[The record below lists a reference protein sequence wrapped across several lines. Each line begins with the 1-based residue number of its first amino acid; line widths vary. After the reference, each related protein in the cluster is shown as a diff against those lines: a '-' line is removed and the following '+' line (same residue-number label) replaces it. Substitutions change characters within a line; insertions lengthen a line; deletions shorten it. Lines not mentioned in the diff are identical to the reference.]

1 MTNFELDDLKLQ
13 DELRTLFELDTQ
25 KYLQLYVQTVGQLNA
40 VNWREDIQQLYR
52 CVHTIKGGSVT
63 VGFQAVL
70 QVSTVLEDVLSD
82 LRYLEVAPPLADGEL
97 SKSLIE
103 AGELLIG
110 TVQMD
115 SPQMGDSQKEEGNS
129 SDAAVQYI
137 QSLRDR
143 IQAEYLPE
151 WNEMRQ
157 VQQEFA
163 DQGFDL
169 VILDLEMAIED
180 LPLTGEVPLETCEIA
195 QQTIAQ
201 LEEIGTEISLAMAW
215 HDFLQK
221 GRELCDR
228 LDCELWRT
236 EWMPFLQKVKESA
249 RQGGVF
255 AIEEQLIVPSLSN
268 IESLPIR
275 NEVQPLTNPPV
286 FSTSDIQ
293 IPVPL
298 ERLERSSQY
307 LVETLMATRATQGF
321 YQSVYANLL
330 PLVSLAQ
337 NSVQYITQLR
347 EVQDDYA
354 LLDSSKE
361 QDGLKVER
369 YRQGYTAINRLLEIS
384 LRLIEL
390 GSETGESARRTAD
403 SIQVL
408 DRSLRNLQQTIEQS
422 RLVPF
427 ESLAFRSRGILRDL
441 MTRVGKAVQLTII
454 GEQLELDAGTL
465 RSLEPVLLH
474 LLRNSYD
481 HGIEDAVEREN
492 SNKPVQGKIE
502 LALKRRGSMFEL
514 SIRDDGKGIDP
525 DRISQI
531 AKSKGLSLTD
541 TSTTER
547 LLNVLCQSGF
557 TSAKEVSDISG
568 RGVGMDVVASQVTL
582 MKGKLSL
589 VSQVGKGSTF
599 TIQIPV
605 PHLFVRCML
614 LQVGDRTLAIP
625 TSEIYTTMLV
635 ESLLWQKTERTDYTI
650 EVREENGIV
659 PAIDLYQYWQ
669 GQTETRTLLPSAIAV
684 RIKQS
689 GGQSGG
695 ESEGDRVVWLIA
707 DTLIGQSDLLV
718 NPIPAPLIAPIGLIG
733 MSLMPDGKLIPVI
746 DALSFVE
753 AFFSSQSDLITNS
766 SQSNTAF
773 LDASSDRQILVV
785 DDAALMRRRIE
796 SSLSPQGYDIT
807 TCEDGME
814 AWQWLQRNKEPA
826 LLITDIEM
834 PRMDGFTLIDRCR
847 QAGYQMP
854 ILVISSRLAEEWS
867 RETSRLGA
875 NDYLTKGFSTSEL
888 VNKVSSLIE
897 LKSLA

>member
-1 MTNFELDDLKLQ
+1 MANPEFDDLQLQ
-13 DELRTLFELDTQ
+13 EELRILFELDTQ
-25 KYLQLYVQTVGQLNA
+25 KYLQLYVQTVNQLNA
-40 VNWREDIQQLYR
+40 PKWKEDIQQLYR

-63 VGFQAVL
+63 VGFLAVL
-70 QVSTVLEDVLSD
+70 QVSSILEDVLSD
-82 LRYLEVAPPLADGEL
+82 LRFLETAPPLADGEL
-97 SKSLIE
+97 TKALIE

-110 TVQMD
+110 SVQM
-115 SPQMGDSQKEEGNS
+115 GES
-129 SDAAVQYI
+129 SDPESAVKYI
-137 QSLRDR
+137 QGLRDR
-143 IQAEYLPE
+143 IQSEYLPE

-169 VILDLEMAIED
+169 VTLDLEMAIEE
-180 LPLTGEVPLETCEIA
+180 LPPTGEVPPEACEIA

-201 LEEIGTEISLAMAW
+201 LQEIGTEINLAPAW
-215 HDFLQK
+215 QEFILK
-221 GRELCDR
+221 GVELCAR
-228 LDCELWRT
+228 LDCELWQK
-236 EWMPFLQKVKESA
+236 EWMPFLKTLKDTA

-255 AIEEQLIVPSLSN
+255 AIESEPIIPSTS
-268 IESLPIR
+268 IEALPIVAKDSPA
-275 NEVQPLTNPPV
+275 NLSPTA
-286 FSTSDIQ
+286 DIQ

-298 ERLERSSQY
+298 DRLERSSQY

-321 YQSVYANLL
+321 YQSVSANLL

-354 LLDSSKE
+354 LLDAAGE
-361 QDGLKVER
+361 QDGLKTER
-369 YRQGYTAINRLLEIS
+369 YRQGYTAINRLLELS

-390 GSETGESARRTAD
+390 GAETGESARRTAE

-408 DRSLRNLQQTIEQS
+408 DRSLRNLQQTIEES

-427 ESLAFRSRGILRDL
+427 ETLAFRARGILRDL
-441 MTRVGKAVQLTII
+441 MTRMGKNVQFTII
-454 GEQLELDAGTL
+454 GEHLELDAGTL

-481 HGIEDAVEREN
+481 HGLEDPSDRE
-492 SNKPVQGKIE
+492 KAGKAPQGKIE
-502 LALKRRGSMFEL
+502 LALKRRGSMFDL

-531 AKSKGLSLTD
+531 AQSKGLAITD
-541 TSTTER
+541 TSTSER
-547 LLNVLCQSGF
+547 LLTVLCQSGF
-557 TSAKEVSDISG
+557 TSTQAVSDISG
-568 RGVGMDVVASQVTL
+568 RGVGMDVVASQVAI

-589 VSQVGKGSTF
+589 ASQLGKGTTF

-605 PHLFVRCML
+605 PHLFVRCLL
-614 LQVGDRTLAIP
+614 LQAGDRTFAVP
-625 TSEIYTTMLV
+625 TSEISTTSLV
-635 ESLLWQKTERTDYTI
+635 ESLLWNLTDRDDYSI
-650 EVREENGIV
+650 EVREENGTV
-659 PAIDLYQYWQ
+659 PAINLYQYWQ
-669 GQTETRTLLPSAIAV
+669 GQTETKSLLPTAIAI
-684 RIKQS
+684 RTKQLERKS
-689 GGQSGG
+689 
-695 ESEGDRVVWLIA
+695 ESAAPTNLCVWLIA

-718 NPIPAPLIAPIGLIG
+718 NPIPTPLIAPIGLIG
-733 MSLMPDGKLIPVI
+733 MSLMPDGKMIPVI
-746 DALSFVE
+746 DAFSFVE
-753 AFFSSQSDLITNS
+753 ALFTEQLEPIVTS
-766 SQSNTAF
+766 SQSNTSF
-773 LDASSDRQILVV
+773 LDSSSDRQILVV

-796 SSLSPQGYDIT
+796 SGLSPQGYEIT

-814 AWQWLQRNKEPA
+814 AWQWLQRHQQPA

-847 QAGYQMP
+847 QAGLTMP

-875 NDYLTKGFSTSEL
+875 TDYLTKGFSTSDL
-888 VNKVSSLIE
+888 VNKVSDLIGGV
-897 LKSLA
+897 

>member
-1 MTNFELDDLKLQ
+1 LIANSEIMPNSEFDDLQLQ
-13 DELRTLFELDTQ
+13 EELRTLFELDTQ
-25 KYLQLYVQTVGQLNA
+25 KYLQLYVQTVHQLSIA
-40 VNWREDIQQLYR
+40 SWREDIQQLYR

-70 QVSTVLEDVLSD
+70 QVSTILEDVLSD
-82 LRYLEVAPPLADGEL
+82 LRYLDVAPPLTDGEL
-97 SKSLIE
+97 AKSLIE

-110 TVQMD
+110 AV
-115 SPQMGDSQKEEGNS
+115 QMGDQ
-129 SDAAVQYI
+129 SDPEAAVNYI
-137 QSLRDR
+137 QTLRDR
-143 IQAEYLPE
+143 IQSKYLPE

-169 VILDLEMAIED
+169 VTLELEMAIED
-180 LPLTGEVPLETCEIA
+180 LPLTGEVTTEACEIA
-195 QQTIAQ
+195 KQTMAQ
-201 LEEIGTEISLAMAW
+201 LQEIGTEINLAATW

-221 GRELCDR
+221 GVELCDR
-228 LDCELWRT
+228 LDCEQWHA
-236 EWMPFLQKVKESA
+236 EWMPFLKKVKESA
-249 RQGGVF
+249 RQGGIF
-255 AIEEQLIVPSLSN
+255 EAEQEATAPSLS
-268 IESLPIR
+268 IESNLIAG
-275 NEVQPLTNPPV
+275 NEVPALTNASVSP
-286 FSTSDIQ
+286 TADIQ

-298 ERLERSSQY
+298 DRLERSSQY

-321 YQSVYANLL
+321 YQSVYSNLL

-354 LLDSSKE
+354 LLDASGE
-361 QDGLKVER
+361 QDGLKIER

-403 SIQVL
+403 SIQIL
-408 DRSLRNLQQTIEQS
+408 DRSLRNLQQTIEES

-427 ESLAFRSRGILRDL
+427 STLAFRSRGILRDL
-441 MTRVGKAVQLTII
+441 MTRVGKVVQFTII

-481 HGIEDAVEREN
+481 HGIEDAPEREKLGK
-492 SNKPVQGKIE
+492 SLQGKIE
-502 LALKRRGSMFEL
+502 MSLKRRGSMFDL
-514 SIRDDGKGIDP
+514 SIRDDGRGIDP

-531 AKSKGLSLTD
+531 AQSKGLPLTD
-541 TSTTER
+541 TSTSER
-547 LLNVLCQSGF
+547 LLSVLCQSGF
-557 TSAKEVSDISG
+557 TSTTVVSDISG
-568 RGVGMDVVASQVTL
+568 RGVGMDVVASQVAL
-582 MKGKLSL
+582 MNGKLSL
-589 VSQVGKGSTF
+589 ISQLGKGTAF

-614 LQVGDRTLAIP
+614 LQAGDRTFAVP
-625 TSEIYTTMLV
+625 TSEIYTTTLV
-635 ESLLWQKTERTDYTI
+635 ESLLWQKTDRSDYTI
-650 EVREENGIV
+650 EVQEEKGKV

-684 RIKQS
+684 RTKQS
-689 GGQSGG
+689 DS
-695 ESEGDRVVWLIA
+695 DRGVWLIA

-753 AFFSSQSDLITNS
+753 TFFSSGTERLTISS
-766 SQSNTAF
+766 SQSTASF
-773 LDASSDRQILVV
+773 LDLSSDRQILVV

-796 SSLSPQGYDIT
+796 SSLSPQGYEIT
-807 TCEDGME
+807 TCDDGME
-814 AWQWLQRNKEPA
+814 AWQWLQRHSQPA

-847 QAGYQMP
+847 QAGLDMP

-867 RETSRLGA
+867 RETARLGA
-875 NDYLTKGFSTSEL
+875 TDYLTKGFSTLEL

-897 LKSLA
+897 LKSLV

>member
-1 MTNFELDDLKLQ
+1 MANSEFDDLQLQ
-13 DELRTLFELDTQ
+13 EELRILFELDTQ
-25 KYLQLYVQTVGQLNA
+25 KYLQLYVQTVNQLNA
-40 VNWREDIQQLYR
+40 PNWKEDIQQLYR

-63 VGFQAVL
+63 VGFLAVL
-70 QVSTVLEDVLSD
+70 QVSSILEDVLSD
-82 LRYLEVAPPLADGEL
+82 LRFLETAPPLADGEL
-97 SKSLIE
+97 TKALIE

-110 TVQMD
+110 SVQM
-115 SPQMGDSQKEEGNS
+115 GES
-129 SDAAVQYI
+129 SDPESAVRYI
-137 QSLRDR
+137 QGLRDR
-143 IQAEYLPE
+143 IQSEYLPE

-169 VILDLEMAIED
+169 VTLDLEMAIEE
-180 LPLTGEVPLETCEIA
+180 LPLTGEVPPEACEIA
-195 QQTIAQ
+195 QQTISQ
-201 LEEIGTEISLAMAW
+201 LQEIGTEINLAKAW
-215 HDFLQK
+215 QEFILK
-221 GRELCDR
+221 GIELCDR
-228 LDCELWRT
+228 LDCELWHK
-236 EWMPFLQKVKESA
+236 EWMPFLKTLKDSA

-255 AIEEQLIVPSLSN
+255 AVEAEPIIAST
-268 IESLPIR
+268 IESLPTVTKDS
-275 NEVQPLTNPPV
+275 NVSPTA
-286 FSTSDIQ
+286 DIQ

-298 ERLERSSQY
+298 DRLERSSQY

-354 LLDSSKE
+354 LLDAAGE
-361 QDGLKVER
+361 QDGLRTER

-408 DRSLRNLQQTIEQS
+408 DRSLRNLQQTIEES

-427 ESLAFRSRGILRDL
+427 ESLAFRARGILRDL
-441 MTRVGKAVQLTII
+441 MTRMGKTVQFTII

-481 HGIEDAVEREN
+481 HGLEDPSDREKIG
-492 SNKPVQGKIE
+492 KPPQGKIE
-502 LALKRRGSMFEL
+502 LSLKRRGSMFDL
-514 SIRDDGKGIDP
+514 SIRDDGKGVDP
-525 DRISQI
+525 DQISQI
-531 AKSKGLSLTD
+531 AQSKGLPLTD
-541 TSTTER
+541 TSTPDR
-547 LLNVLCQSGF
+547 LLTVLCQSGF
-557 TSAKEVSDISG
+557 TSTKAVSDISG
-568 RGVGMDVVASQVTL
+568 RGVGMDVVASQVAL

-589 VSQVGKGSTF
+589 ASQIGKGTTF

-605 PHLFVRCML
+605 PHLFVRCLL
-614 LQVGDRTLAIP
+614 LQAGDRTFAVP
-625 TSEIYTTMLV
+625 TSEIATTSLV
-635 ESLLWQKTERTDYTI
+635 ESLLWQLTDRDDYSI
-650 EVREENGIV
+650 EVREENGTL
-659 PAIDLYQYWQ
+659 PAINLYQYWQ
-669 GQTETRTLLPSAIAV
+669 GQAQTKSLLPTAIAI
-684 RIKQS
+684 RTKQL
-689 GGQSGG
+689 
-695 ESEGDRVVWLIA
+695 ERKSELALQTPRGVWLIA

-718 NPIPAPLIAPIGLIG
+718 NPIPAPLVAPIGLIG
-733 MSLMPDGKLIPVI
+733 MSLMPDGKMIPVI
-746 DALSFVE
+746 DAFSFVE
-753 AFFSSQSDLITNS
+753 ALFSTQLEPIITS
-766 SQSNTAF
+766 SQSNTSF
-773 LDASSDRQILVV
+773 LDSSSDRQILVV

-796 SSLSPQGYDIT
+796 SGLAPQGYEIT

-814 AWQWLQRNKEPA
+814 AWQWLQRHQQPA

-847 QAGYQMP
+847 QAGLTMP

-875 NDYLTKGFSTSEL
+875 TEYLTKGFSTSDL
-888 VNKVSSLIE
+888 VNKVGDLIG
-897 LKSLA
+897 AN

>member
-1 MTNFELDDLKLQ
+1 MPNPEFDDLQLQ
-13 DELRTLFELDTQ
+13 EELRNLFELDTQ
-25 KYLQLYVQTVGQLNA
+25 KYLQLYVDTVHQLNA
-40 VNWREDIQQLYR
+40 ANWREDIQQLYR

-70 QVSTVLEDVLSD
+70 QVSTILEDVLSD
-82 LRYLEVAPPLADGEL
+82 LRYLDVAPPLADGEL
-97 SKSLIE
+97 AKALIE

-110 TVQMD
+110 SVQMGE
-115 SPQMGDSQKEEGNS
+115 Q
-129 SDAAVQYI
+129 SDTDASVKYI
-137 QSLRDR
+137 QILRDR
-143 IQAEYLPE
+143 IQSEYLPE

-169 VILDLEMAIED
+169 VILELEMAIED
-180 LPLTGEVPLETCEIA
+180 LPLTGEVPTEAAEIA
-195 QQTIAQ
+195 KQTVAQ
-201 LEEIGTEISLAMAW
+201 LQEIGTEINLAKTW

-221 GRELCDR
+221 GSALCDR
-228 LDCELWRT
+228 LDCELWHQ
-236 EWMPFLQKVKESA
+236 EWMPFLQNVKESA
-249 RQGGVF
+249 RQGGIF
-255 AIEEQLIVPSLSN
+255 EIEQESIITSSN
-268 IESLPIR
+268 IESGLIAGNDVASLISSQVSP
-275 NEVQPLTNPPV
+275 TA
-286 FSTSDIQ
+286 DIQ

-298 ERLERSSQY
+298 DRLERSSQY

-321 YQSVYANLL
+321 YQSVYANIL

-347 EVQDDYA
+347 EVQDDYS
-354 LLDSSKE
+354 LLDASGE
-361 QDGLKVER
+361 QDGLKIER

-390 GSETGESARRTAD
+390 GAETGESARRTAD

-408 DRSLRNLQQTIEQS
+408 DRSLRNLQQTIEES

-427 ESLAFRSRGILRDL
+427 STLAFRSRGILRDL
-441 MTRVGKAVQLTII
+441 MTRVGKIVQFIII

-465 RSLEPVLLH
+465 RSLEPVVLH

-481 HGIEDAVEREN
+481 HGIEDSSNREK
-492 SNKPVQGKIE
+492 SGKPLQGKIE
-502 LALKRRGSMFEL
+502 LSLKRRGSMFDL
-514 SIRDDGKGIDP
+514 SVRDDGRGIDP
-525 DRISQI
+525 NHISQV
-531 AKSKGLSLTD
+531 AKSKGLALTD
-541 TSTTER
+541 TSTSER

-557 TSAKEVSDISG
+557 TSTTVVSDISG
-568 RGVGMDVVASQVTL
+568 RGVGMDVVASQVAL
-582 MKGKLSL
+582 MNGKLSL
-589 VSQVGKGSTF
+589 VSQIGKGTAF

-614 LQVGDRTLAIP
+614 LQAGDRTFAVP
-625 TSEIYTTMLV
+625 TSEIYTTTLV
-635 ESLLWQKTERTDYTI
+635 EGLLWQKTDRADYTI
-650 EVREENGIV
+650 EVQEESGKV

-669 GQTETRTLLPSAIAV
+669 GQTETRMILPSAIAV
-684 RIKQS
+684 RTKQS
-689 GGQSGG
+689 GS
-695 ESEGDRVVWLIA
+695 DRGIWLIA

-718 NPIPAPLIAPIGLIG
+718 NPIPAPLVAPIGLIG

-753 AFFSSQSDLITNS
+753 VFFSSDAERLTISS
-766 SQSNTAF
+766 SQSNASF
-773 LDASSDRQILVV
+773 LELSSDRQILVV

-796 SSLSPQGYDIT
+796 SSLSPQGYEIV
-807 TCEDGME
+807 TCDDGMD
-814 AWQWLQRNKEPA
+814 AWQWLLRHGQPA

-847 QAGYQMP
+847 QAGLDMP

-867 RETSRLGA
+867 RETARLGA
-875 NDYLTKGFSTSEL
+875 TDYLTKGFSTSEL
-888 VNKVSSLIE
+888 VNKVSSLLE
-897 LKSLA
+897 LRTLA

>member
-1 MTNFELDDLKLQ
+1 MPNPEFDDLQLQ
-13 DELRTLFELDTQ
+13 EELRNLFELDTQ
-25 KYLQLYVQTVGQLNA
+25 KYLQLYVDTVHQLNA
-40 VNWREDIQQLYR
+40 ANWREDIQQLYR

-70 QVSTVLEDVLSD
+70 QVSTILEDVLSD
-82 LRYLEVAPPLADGEL
+82 LRYLDVAPTLADGEL
-97 SKSLIE
+97 AKALIE

-110 TVQMD
+110 SVQMGEQND
-115 SPQMGDSQKEEGNS
+115 T
-129 SDAAVQYI
+129 DASVKYI
-137 QSLRDR
+137 QILRDR
-143 IQAEYLPE
+143 IQSEYLPE

-169 VILDLEMAIED
+169 VILELEMAIED
-180 LPLTGEVPLETCEIA
+180 LPLTGEVPTEAAEIA
-195 QQTIAQ
+195 KQTVAQ
-201 LEEIGTEISLAMAW
+201 LQEIGTEINLAKTW

-221 GRELCDR
+221 GSALCDR
-228 LDCELWRT
+228 LDCELWHQ

-249 RQGGVF
+249 RQGGIF
-255 AIEEQLIVPSLSN
+255 EIEQESIISSSN
-268 IESLPIR
+268 IESGLIAGNDVASLISSQVSP
-275 NEVQPLTNPPV
+275 TA
-286 FSTSDIQ
+286 DIQ

-298 ERLERSSQY
+298 DRLERSSQY

-321 YQSVYANLL
+321 YQSVYANIL

-347 EVQDDYA
+347 EVQDDYS
-354 LLDSSKE
+354 LLDASGE
-361 QDGLKVER
+361 QDGLKIER

-408 DRSLRNLQQTIEQS
+408 DRSLRNLQQTIEES

-427 ESLAFRSRGILRDL
+427 STLAFRSRGILRDL
-441 MTRVGKAVQLTII
+441 MTRVGKIVQFIII

-465 RSLEPVLLH
+465 RSLEPVVLH

-481 HGIEDAVEREN
+481 HGIEDSSNREK
-492 SNKPVQGKIE
+492 SGKPLQGKIE
-502 LALKRRGSMFEL
+502 LSLKRRGSMFDL
-514 SIRDDGKGIDP
+514 IIRDDGKGIDP

-531 AKSKGLSLTD
+531 AKSKGLPLTD
-541 TSTTER
+541 TSTSER
-547 LLNVLCQSGF
+547 LLNVICQSGF
-557 TSAKEVSDISG
+557 TSSTVVSDISG
-568 RGVGMDVVASQVTL
+568 RGVGMDVVASQVAL
-582 MKGKLSL
+582 MNGKLSL
-589 VSQVGKGSTF
+589 VSQIGKGTAF

-614 LQVGDRTLAIP
+614 LQAGDRTFAVP
-625 TSEIYTTMLV
+625 TSEIYTTTLV
-635 ESLLWQKTERTDYTI
+635 EGLLWQKTDRADYTI
-650 EVREENGIV
+650 EVQEESGKV

-669 GQTETRTLLPSAIAV
+669 GQTETRMILPSAIAV
-684 RIKQS
+684 RTKQS
-689 GGQSGG
+689 GS
-695 ESEGDRVVWLIA
+695 DRGIWLIA

-718 NPIPAPLIAPIGLIG
+718 NPIPAPLVAPIGLIG

-753 AFFSSQSDLITNS
+753 VFFSSDAERLTISS
-766 SQSNTAF
+766 SQSNASF
-773 LDASSDRQILVV
+773 LELSSDRQILVV

-796 SSLSPQGYDIT
+796 SSLSPQGYEIV
-807 TCEDGME
+807 TCDDGMD
-814 AWQWLQRNKEPA
+814 AWQWLLRHGQPA

-847 QAGYQMP
+847 QAGLDMP

-867 RETSRLGA
+867 RETARLGA
-875 NDYLTKGFSTSEL
+875 TDYLTKGFSTSEL
-888 VNKVSSLIE
+888 VNKVSSLLE
-897 LKSLA
+897 LRTLA

>member
-1 MTNFELDDLKLQ
+1 MPNSEFNDLQLQ
-13 DELRTLFELDTQ
+13 EELRILFELDTQ
-25 KYLQLYVQTVGQLNA
+25 KYLQLYVETVSQLNA
-40 VNWREDIQQLYR
+40 ASWREDIQQLYR

-63 VGFQAVL
+63 VGLQSVL
-70 QVSTVLEDVLSD
+70 QVSTILEDLLSD
-82 LRYLEVAPPLADGEL
+82 LRYLDIAPPLGDGEL
-97 SKSLIE
+97 AKALIE
-103 AGELLIG
+103 SGELLIG
-110 TVQMD
+110 SVQMAEQSD
-115 SPQMGDSQKEEGNS
+115 P
-129 SDAAVQYI
+129 DAAVKYI
-137 QSLRDR
+137 QTLRDR

-169 VILDLEMAIED
+169 VILELEMAIED
-180 LPLTGEVPLETCEIA
+180 LPLTGEVSAEAYETA

-201 LEEIGTEISLAMAW
+201 LQEIGTEINLAPTW

-221 GRELCDR
+221 GSSELGDR
-228 LDCELWRT
+228 LDCELWHA
-236 EWMPFLQKVKESA
+236 EWMPFLQELKISA
-249 RQGGVF
+249 RQGGIF
-255 AIEEQLIVPSLSN
+255 AIKETLVQEPNPELNSNSESISGLPLDNTTPSSAN
-268 IESLPIR
+268 ITISP
-275 NEVQPLTNPPV
+275 TA
-286 FSTSDIQ
+286 DIQ

-298 ERLERSSQY
+298 DRLERSSQY

-321 YQSVYANLL
+321 YQSVYSNLL

-337 NSVQYITQLR
+337 DSVQYITQLR

-354 LLDSSKE
+354 LLDASGE

-390 GSETGESARRTAD
+390 GAETGESARRTSD

-408 DRSLRNLQQTIEQS
+408 DRSLRNLQQTIEES

-427 ESLAFRSRGILRDL
+427 STLAFRSRGILRDL
-441 MTRVGKAVQLTII
+441 MTRVGKQVQLTII

-481 HGIEDAVEREN
+481 HGIEEEVERQQLG
-492 SNKPVQGKIE
+492 KPPQGRIE
-502 LALKRRGSMFEL
+502 LSLKRRGSMFDL
-514 SIRDDGKGIDP
+514 SIRDDGRGIDP

-531 AKSKGLSLTD
+531 AISKGLPIND

-547 LLNVLCQSGF
+547 LLTVICQSGF
-557 TSAKEVSDISG
+557 TSAKAVSDISG
-568 RGVGMDVVASQVTL
+568 RGVGMDVVASQVA
-582 MKGKLSL
+582 MMNGKLNL
-589 VSQVGKGSTF
+589 NSQIGKGTAF

-614 LQVGDRTLAIP
+614 LEAGDRTFAVP
-625 TSEIYTTMLV
+625 TSEIYTTTLV
-635 ESLLWQKTERTDYTI
+635 ESILWQKVERSDYNI
-650 EVREENGIV
+650 EVNEDHGTV
-659 PAIDLYQYWQ
+659 PAINLYQYWH
-669 GQTETRTLLPSAIAV
+669 GQTEYQPLLPTAIAV
-684 RIKQS
+684 RTKQS
-689 GGQSGG
+689 AS
-695 ESEGDRVVWLIA
+695 DRGVWLIA
-707 DTLIGQSDLLV
+707 DTLVGQSDLLV
-718 NPIPAPLIAPIGLIG
+718 NPIPLPLISPIGLIG

-746 DALSFVE
+746 DAFAFVE
-753 AFFSSQSDLITNS
+753 ALFSPAPDLITTFS
-766 SQSNTAF
+766 SPSSTSF
-773 LDASSDRQILVV
+773 LDLSSDRQILVV

-796 SSLSPQGYDIT
+796 SSLSPQGYAVT
-807 TCEDGME
+807 TCDDGMD
-814 AWQWLQRNKEPA
+814 AWQWLQNHQQPA

-847 QAGYQMP
+847 QSGLDMP

-867 RETSRLGA
+867 RETARLGA
-875 NDYLTKGFSTSEL
+875 TDYLTKGFSTLEL
-888 VNKVSSLIE
+888 VNKVGSLI
-897 LKSLA
+897 SL

>member
-1 MTNFELDDLKLQ
+1 MANSEFDDLQLQ
-13 DELRTLFELDTQ
+13 EELRILFELDTQ
-25 KYLQLYVQTVGQLNA
+25 KYLQLYVQTVNQLNA
-40 VNWREDIQQLYR
+40 PNWKEDIQQLYR

-63 VGFQAVL
+63 VGFLAVL
-70 QVSTVLEDVLSD
+70 QVSSILEDVLSD
-82 LRYLEVAPPLADGEL
+82 LRFLETAPPLADGEL
-97 SKSLIE
+97 TKALIE

-110 TVQMD
+110 SVQM
-115 SPQMGDSQKEEGNS
+115 GES
-129 SDAAVQYI
+129 SDPESAVRYI
-137 QSLRDR
+137 QGLRDR
-143 IQAEYLPE
+143 IQSEYLPE

-169 VILDLEMAIED
+169 VTLDLEMAIEE
-180 LPLTGEVPLETCEIA
+180 LPLTGEVPPEACEIA
-195 QQTIAQ
+195 QQTISQ
-201 LEEIGTEISLAMAW
+201 LQEIGTEINLAKAW
-215 HDFLQK
+215 QEFILK
-221 GRELCDR
+221 GIELCDR
-228 LDCELWRT
+228 LDCELWHK
-236 EWMPFLQKVKESA
+236 EWMPFLKTLKDSA

-255 AIEEQLIVPSLSN
+255 AVEAEPIIAST
-268 IESLPIR
+268 IESLPTVTKDS
-275 NEVQPLTNPPV
+275 NVSPTA
-286 FSTSDIQ
+286 DIQ

-298 ERLERSSQY
+298 DRLERSSQY

-354 LLDSSKE
+354 LLDAAGE
-361 QDGLKVER
+361 QDGLRTER

-408 DRSLRNLQQTIEQS
+408 DRSLRNLQQTIEES

-427 ESLAFRSRGILRDL
+427 ESLAFRARGILRDL
-441 MTRVGKAVQLTII
+441 MTRMGKTVQFTII

-481 HGIEDAVEREN
+481 HGLEDPSDREKIG
-492 SNKPVQGKIE
+492 KPPQGKIE
-502 LALKRRGSMFEL
+502 LSLKRRGSMFDL
-514 SIRDDGKGIDP
+514 SIRDDGKGVDP
-525 DRISQI
+525 DQISQI
-531 AKSKGLSLTD
+531 AQSKGLPLTD
-541 TSTTER
+541 TSTPDR
-547 LLNVLCQSGF
+547 LLTVLCQSGF
-557 TSAKEVSDISG
+557 TSTKAVSDISG
-568 RGVGMDVVASQVTL
+568 RGVGMDVVASQVAL

-589 VSQVGKGSTF
+589 ASQIGKGTTF

-605 PHLFVRCML
+605 PHLFVRCLL
-614 LQVGDRTLAIP
+614 LQAGDRTFAVP
-625 TSEIYTTMLV
+625 TSEIATTSLV
-635 ESLLWQKTERTDYTI
+635 ESLLWQLTDRDDYSI
-650 EVREENGIV
+650 EVREENGTL
-659 PAIDLYQYWQ
+659 PAINLYQYWQ
-669 GQTETRTLLPSAIAV
+669 GQAQTKSLLPTAIAI
-684 RIKQS
+684 RTKQL
-689 GGQSGG
+689 
-695 ESEGDRVVWLIA
+695 ERKSELALQTPRGVWLIA

-718 NPIPAPLIAPIGLIG
+718 NPIPAPLVAPIGLIG
-733 MSLMPDGKLIPVI
+733 MSLMPDGKMIPVI
-746 DALSFVE
+746 DAFSFVE
-753 AFFSSQSDLITNS
+753 ALFSTQLEPIITS
-766 SQSNTAF
+766 SQSNTSF
-773 LDASSDRQILVV
+773 LDSSSDRQILVV

-796 SSLSPQGYDIT
+796 SGLAPQGYEIT

-814 AWQWLQRNKEPA
+814 AWQWLQRHQQPA

-847 QAGYQMP
+847 QAGLTMP

-875 NDYLTKGFSTSEL
+875 TDYLTKGFSTSDL
-888 VNKVSSLIE
+888 VNKVGDLIG
-897 LKSLA
+897 AN

>member
-1 MTNFELDDLKLQ
+1 MPNPEFDDLQLQ
-13 DELRTLFELDTQ
+13 EELRNLFELDTQ
-25 KYLQLYVQTVGQLNA
+25 KYLQLYVDTVHQLNA
-40 VNWREDIQQLYR
+40 ANWREDIQQLYR

-70 QVSTVLEDVLSD
+70 QVSTILEDVLSD
-82 LRYLEVAPPLADGEL
+82 LRYLDVAPPLADGEL
-97 SKSLIE
+97 AKALIE

-110 TVQMD
+110 SVQMGE
-115 SPQMGDSQKEEGNS
+115 Q
-129 SDAAVQYI
+129 SDTDASVKYI
-137 QSLRDR
+137 QILRDR
-143 IQAEYLPE
+143 IQSEYLPE

-169 VILDLEMAIED
+169 VILELEMAIED
-180 LPLTGEVPLETCEIA
+180 LPFTGEVPTETAEIA
-195 QQTIAQ
+195 KQTVAQ
-201 LEEIGTEISLAMAW
+201 LQEIGTEINLAKTW

-221 GRELCDR
+221 GSALCDR
-228 LDCELWRT
+228 LDCELWHQ

-249 RQGGVF
+249 RQGGIF
-255 AIEEQLIVPSLSN
+255 EIEQESIISSSN
-268 IESLPIR
+268 IESGLIAGNDVASLISSQVSP
-275 NEVQPLTNPPV
+275 TA
-286 FSTSDIQ
+286 DIQ

-298 ERLERSSQY
+298 DRLERSSQY

-321 YQSVYANLL
+321 YQSVYANIL

-354 LLDSSKE
+354 LLDASGE
-361 QDGLKVER
+361 QDGLKIER

-408 DRSLRNLQQTIEQS
+408 DRSLRNLQQTIEES

-427 ESLAFRSRGILRDL
+427 ATLAFRSRGILRDL
-441 MTRVGKAVQLTII
+441 MTRVGKIVQFIII

-465 RSLEPVLLH
+465 RSLEPVVLH

-481 HGIEDAVEREN
+481 HGIEDSSNREK
-492 SNKPVQGKIE
+492 SGKPLQGKIE
-502 LALKRRGSMFEL
+502 LSLKRRGSMFDL
-514 SIRDDGKGIDP
+514 IIRDDGKGIDP

-531 AKSKGLSLTD
+531 AKSKGLPLTD
-541 TSTTER
+541 TSTSER
-547 LLNVLCQSGF
+547 LLNVICQSGF
-557 TSAKEVSDISG
+557 TSSTVVSDISG
-568 RGVGMDVVASQVTL
+568 RGVGMDVVASQVAL
-582 MKGKLSL
+582 MNGKLSL
-589 VSQVGKGSTF
+589 VSQIGKGTAF

-614 LQVGDRTLAIP
+614 LQAGDRTFAVP
-625 TSEIYTTMLV
+625 TSEIYTTTLV
-635 ESLLWQKTERTDYTI
+635 EGLLWQKTDRADYTI
-650 EVREENGIV
+650 EVQEESEKV

-669 GQTETRTLLPSAIAV
+669 GQTETRTILPSAIAV
-684 RIKQS
+684 RTKQS
-689 GGQSGG
+689 GS
-695 ESEGDRVVWLIA
+695 DRGIWLIA

-718 NPIPAPLIAPIGLIG
+718 NPIPAPLVAPIGLIG

-753 AFFSSQSDLITNS
+753 VFFSSDAERLTISS
-766 SQSNTAF
+766 SQSNASF
-773 LDASSDRQILVV
+773 LELSSDRQILVV

-796 SSLSPQGYDIT
+796 SSLSPQGYEIV
-807 TCEDGME
+807 TCDDGMD
-814 AWQWLQRNKEPA
+814 AWQWVLRHGQPA

-847 QAGYQMP
+847 QAGLDMP

-867 RETSRLGA
+867 RETARLGA
-875 NDYLTKGFSTSEL
+875 TDYLTKGFSTSEL
-888 VNKVSSLIE
+888 VNKVSSLLE
-897 LKSLA
+897 LRTLA

>member
-1 MTNFELDDLKLQ
+1 MANSEFDDAQLQ
-13 DELRTLFELDTQ
+13 EELRILFELDTQ
-25 KYLQLYVQTVGQLNA
+25 KYLQLYVQTVNQLNA
-40 VNWREDIQQLYR
+40 PNWKEDIQQLYR

-63 VGFQAVL
+63 VGFLAVL
-70 QVSTVLEDVLSD
+70 QVSSILEDVLSD
-82 LRYLEVAPPLADGEL
+82 LRFLETAPPLADGEL
-97 SKSLIE
+97 TKALIE

-110 TVQMD
+110 SVQM
-115 SPQMGDSQKEEGNS
+115 GES
-129 SDAAVQYI
+129 SDPESAVKYI
-137 QSLRDR
+137 QGLRDR
-143 IQAEYLPE
+143 IQSEYLPE

-169 VILDLEMAIED
+169 VTLDLEMTIEE
-180 LPLTGEVPLETCEIA
+180 LPPTGEVPPEACEIA

-201 LEEIGTEISLAMAW
+201 LQEIGTEINLAKAW
-215 HDFLQK
+215 QEFILK
-221 GRELCDR
+221 GFELCDR
-228 LDCELWRT
+228 LDCELWHK
-236 EWMPFLQKVKESA
+236 EWMPFLKTLKDSA

-255 AIEEQLIVPSLSN
+255 AIEAEPIVLSTI
-268 IESLPIR
+268 IESLPTVTKDLPA
-275 NEVQPLTNPPV
+275 NVSPTA
-286 FSTSDIQ
+286 DIQ

-298 ERLERSSQY
+298 DRLERSSQY

-354 LLDSSKE
+354 LLDAAGNA
-361 QDGLKVER
+361 DGLRTER

-408 DRSLRNLQQTIEQS
+408 DRSLRNLQQTIEES

-427 ESLAFRSRGILRDL
+427 ETLAFRARGILRDL
-441 MTRVGKAVQLTII
+441 MTRMGKTVQFTII
-454 GEQLELDAGTL
+454 GEHLELDAGTL
-465 RSLEPVLLH
+465 RSLEPLLLH

-481 HGIEDAVEREN
+481 HGLEDPSDREKIG
-492 SNKPVQGKIE
+492 KPPQGKIE
-502 LALKRRGSMFEL
+502 LSLKRRGSMFDL

-531 AKSKGLSLTD
+531 AQSKGLAITD
-541 TSTTER
+541 TSTSER
-547 LLNVLCQSGF
+547 LLTVLCQSGF
-557 TSAKEVSDISG
+557 TSTQAVSDISG
-568 RGVGMDVVASQVTL
+568 RGVGMDVVASQVTM

-589 VSQVGKGSTF
+589 TSEIGKGTTF

-605 PHLFVRCML
+605 PHLFVRCLL
-614 LQVGDRTLAIP
+614 LQAGDRTFAVP
-625 TSEIYTTMLV
+625 TSEISTTSLV
-635 ESLLWQKTERTDYTI
+635 ESLLWQLTDRDDYSI
-650 EVREENGIV
+650 EVREENGTV
-659 PAIDLYQYWQ
+659 PAIHLYQYWQ
-669 GQTETRTLLPSAIAV
+669 GQTETNSLLPTAIAI
-684 RIKQS
+684 RTKQL
-689 GGQSGG
+689 
-695 ESEGDRVVWLIA
+695 ERKSELALQTPRGVWLIA

-718 NPIPAPLIAPIGLIG
+718 NPFPAPLVAPIGLIG
-733 MSLMPDGKLIPVI
+733 MSLMPDGKMIPVI
-746 DALSFVE
+746 DAFSFVE
-753 AFFSSQSDLITNS
+753 ALFSTQLEPIITS
-766 SQSNTAF
+766 SQSNTSF
-773 LDASSDRQILVV
+773 LDSSSDRQILVV

-796 SSLSPQGYDIT
+796 SGLAPQGYEIT

-814 AWQWLQRNKEPA
+814 AWQWLQRHQQPA

-847 QAGYQMP
+847 QAGLTMP

-875 NDYLTKGFSTSEL
+875 TDYLTKGFSTSDL
-888 VNKVSSLIE
+888 VNKVSDLIG
-897 LKSLA
+897 SS

>member
-1 MTNFELDDLKLQ
+1 MAILEFDDLQLQ
-13 DELRTLFELDTQ
+13 EELRTLFELDTQ
-25 KYLQLYVQTVGQLNA
+25 KYLQLYVQTVNQLNA
-40 VNWREDIQQLYR
+40 TNWREDIQQLYR
-52 CVHTIKGGSVT
+52 CVHTIKGGAVT

-70 QVSTVLEDVLSD
+70 QVATVLEDLLSD

-97 SKSLIE
+97 SSALIA
-103 AGELLIG
+103 AGELLIAS
-110 TVQMD
+110 VQMGERSKPD
-115 SPQMGDSQKEEGNS
+115 M
-129 SDAAVQYI
+129 AVQYI
-137 QSLRDR
+137 QNLRDR
-143 IQAEYLPE
+143 IQAKYLPE

-169 VILDLEMAIED
+169 VTLDLEMAIED
-180 LPLTGEVPLETCEIA
+180 LPLTGTVSAEACEIA
-195 QQTIAQ
+195 RQTIAQ
-201 LEEIGTEISLAMAW
+201 LQEIGAEINLALTW
-215 HDFLQK
+215 QDFLK
-221 GRELCDR
+221 EGLGLCDR
-228 LDCELWRT
+228 LDCELWRA
-236 EWMPFLQKVKESA
+236 EWMPFLKKVKESA
-249 RQGGVF
+249 RQGGVL
-255 AIEEQLIVPSLSN
+255 AIEQEQI
-268 IESLPIR
+268 IESFPT
-275 NEVQPLTNPPV
+275 NEVAALTNSP
-286 FSTSDIQ
+286 TLTIADIQ

-298 ERLERSSQY
+298 DRLERSSQY

-354 LLDSSKE
+354 LLEASGE

-408 DRSLRNLQQTIEQS
+408 DRSLRNLQQTIEES

-427 ESLAFRSRGILRDL
+427 ESLAFRARGILRDL
-441 MTRVGKAVQLTII
+441 MTRVGKDAQLMII
-454 GEQLELDAGTL
+454 GEKLELDAGTL
-465 RSLEPVLLH
+465 RNLEPVLLH

-481 HGIEDAVEREN
+481 HGLEDSADRQKLG
-492 SNKPVQGKIE
+492 KPTQGKIE
-502 LALKRRGSMFEL
+502 LALKRRGSMFDL
-514 SIRDDGKGIDP
+514 SIHDDGRGLDP
-525 DRISQI
+525 DYISQI

-541 TSTTER
+541 TSTSDR
-547 LLNVLCQSGF
+547 LLSVLCQSGF
-557 TSAKEVSDISG
+557 TSAKSVSDISG
-568 RGVGMDVVASQVTL
+568 RGVGMDVVASQVAI
-582 MKGKLSL
+582 MNGKLSL
-589 VSQVGKGSTF
+589 ISEINKGTTF

-614 LQVGDRTLAIP
+614 LQVGDRTFAVP

-635 ESLLWQKTERTDYTI
+635 ESLLWQKTDRSDYTI
-650 EVREENGIV
+650 EVREENGVV

-669 GQTETRTLLPSAIAV
+669 GQTETRSLLPTAIAI
-684 RIKQS
+684 RTKQLT
-689 GGQSGG
+689 GQSTGQLI
-695 ESEGDRVVWLIA
+695 GDRGVWLIA

-718 NPIPAPLIAPIGLIG
+718 NPIPAPLVAPIGLIG
-733 MSLMPDGKLIPVI
+733 TSLMPDGKLIPVI
-746 DALSFVE
+746 DALSFVK
-753 AFFSSQSDLITNS
+753 SLCLPQPHLVTTS
-766 SQSNTAF
+766 SQSNSAF
-773 LDASSDRQILVV
+773 LDSSSDRQILVV

-796 SSLSPQGYDIT
+796 SSLSPQGYEIT
-807 TCEDGME
+807 TCEDGMD
-814 AWQWLQRNKEPA
+814 AWQWLQSHKQPA

-847 QAGYQMP
+847 QAGYTLP

-875 NDYLTKGFSTSEL
+875 TDYLTKGFSTSEL
-888 VNKVSSLIE
+888 VNKVSSLIT
-897 LKSLA
+897 LK

>member
-1 MTNFELDDLKLQ
+1 
-13 DELRTLFELDTQ
+13 
-25 KYLQLYVQTVGQLNA
+25 
-40 VNWREDIQQLYR
+40 
-52 CVHTIKGGSVT
+52 VHTIKGGSVT
-63 VGFQAVL
+63 VGFLAVL
-70 QVSTVLEDVLSD
+70 QVSSILEDVLSD
-82 LRYLEVAPPLADGEL
+82 LRFLETAPPLADGEL
-97 SKSLIE
+97 TKALIE

-110 TVQMD
+110 SVQM
-115 SPQMGDSQKEEGNS
+115 GES
-129 SDAAVQYI
+129 SDPESAVRYI
-137 QSLRDR
+137 QGLRDR
-143 IQAEYLPE
+143 IQSEYLPE

-169 VILDLEMAIED
+169 VTLDLEMAIEE
-180 LPLTGEVPLETCEIA
+180 LPPTGEVPPEACEIA

-201 LEEIGTEISLAMAW
+201 LQEIGTEINLAPAW
-215 HDFLQK
+215 HEFILK
-221 GRELCDR
+221 GVELCDR
-228 LDCELWRT
+228 LDCELWQK
-236 EWMPFLQKVKESA
+236 EWMPFLKTLKDSA

-255 AIEEQLIVPSLSN
+255 AIEAEPIIPSTS
-268 IESLPIR
+268 IEALPIVAKDSSSS
-275 NEVQPLTNPPV
+275 NVSPTA
-286 FSTSDIQ
+286 DIQ

-298 ERLERSSQY
+298 DRLERSSQY

-321 YQSVYANLL
+321 YQSVSANLL

-354 LLDSSKE
+354 LLDAAGE
-361 QDGLKVER
+361 QDGLKTER
-369 YRQGYTAINRLLEIS
+369 YRQGYTAINRLLELS

-390 GSETGESARRTAD
+390 GAETGESARRTAE

-408 DRSLRNLQQTIEQS
+408 DRSLRNLQQTIEES

-427 ESLAFRSRGILRDL
+427 ETLAFRARGILRDL
-441 MTRVGKAVQLTII
+441 MTRMGKTVQFTII
-454 GEQLELDAGTL
+454 GEHLELDAGTL

-481 HGIEDAVEREN
+481 HGLEDPSDRE
-492 SNKPVQGKIE
+492 KAGKAPQGKIE
-502 LALKRRGSMFEL
+502 LALKRRGSMFDL

-531 AKSKGLSLTD
+531 AQSKGLAITD
-541 TSTTER
+541 TSTSER
-547 LLNVLCQSGF
+547 LLTVLCQSGF
-557 TSAKEVSDISG
+557 TSTQAVSDISG
-568 RGVGMDVVASQVTL
+568 RGVGMDVVASQVAI

-589 VSQVGKGSTF
+589 ASQIGKGTTF

-605 PHLFVRCML
+605 PHLFVRCLL
-614 LQVGDRTLAIP
+614 LQAGDRTFAVP
-625 TSEIYTTMLV
+625 TSEISTTSLV
-635 ESLLWQKTERTDYTI
+635 ESLLWNLTDRDDYSI
-650 EVREENGIV
+650 EVREENGTV
-659 PAIDLYQYWQ
+659 PAINLYQYWQ
-669 GQTETRTLLPSAIAV
+669 GQTETKSLLPTAIAI
-684 RIKQS
+684 RTKQLERKA
-689 GGQSGG
+689 
-695 ESEGDRVVWLIA
+695 ESAAPINRCVWLIA

-733 MSLMPDGKLIPVI
+733 MSLMPDGKMIPVI

-753 AFFSSQSDLITNS
+753 ALFTEQLEPIVTS
-766 SQSNTAF
+766 SQSNTSF
-773 LDASSDRQILVV
+773 LDSSSDRQILVV

-796 SSLSPQGYDIT
+796 SGLSPQGYEIT

-814 AWQWLQRNKEPA
+814 AWQWLQRHQQPA

-834 PRMDGFTLIDRCR
+834 PRMDGFTLIDHCR
-847 QAGYQMP
+847 QAGLTMP

-875 NDYLTKGFSTSEL
+875 TDYLTKGFSTSDL
-888 VNKVSSLIE
+888 VNKVSDLIG
-897 LKSLA
+897 AN

>member
-1 MTNFELDDLKLQ
+1 MPNSEFDDLQLQ
-13 DELRTLFELDTQ
+13 EELRHLFELDTQ
-25 KYLQLYVQTVGQLNA
+25 KYLQLYVETVHQLNVA
-40 VNWREDIQQLYR
+40 NWREDIQQLYR

-70 QVSTVLEDVLSD
+70 QVSTILEDVLSD
-82 LRYLEVAPPLADGEL
+82 LRYLDVAPPLADGEL
-97 SKSLIE
+97 AKALIE

-110 TVQMD
+110 SVQM
-115 SPQMGDSQKEEGNS
+115 SEQ
-129 SDAAVQYI
+129 SDPHAAVKYI
-137 QSLRDR
+137 QILRDR
-143 IQAEYLPE
+143 IQSEYLPE

-169 VILDLEMAIED
+169 VILELEMAIED
-180 LPLTGEVPLETCEIA
+180 LPLTGEVPTETAEIA
-195 QQTIAQ
+195 KQTVAQ
-201 LEEIGTEISLAMAW
+201 LQEIGTEINLATTW

-221 GRELCDR
+221 GSELCDR
-228 LDCELWRT
+228 LDCELWHR

-249 RQGGVF
+249 RQGGIF
-255 AIEEQLIVPSLSN
+255 EIEQESIVATFNLESGLITGNDLPSLINS
-268 IESLPIR
+268 
-275 NEVQPLTNPPV
+275 PV
-286 FSTSDIQ
+286 SPTADIQ

-298 ERLERSSQY
+298 DRLERSSQY

-354 LLDSSKE
+354 LLDASEE
-361 QDGLKVER
+361 QDGLKIER

-390 GSETGESARRTAD
+390 GSETGESARRTAE

-408 DRSLRNLQQTIEQS
+408 DRSLRNLQQTIEES

-427 ESLAFRSRGILRDL
+427 ATLAFRSRGILRDL
-441 MTRVGKAVQLTII
+441 MTRIGKTVQFTII

-465 RSLEPVLLH
+465 RSLEPVVLH
-474 LLRNSYD
+474 LLRNAYD
-481 HGIEDAVEREN
+481 HGIGSAPEREN
-492 SNKPVQGKIE
+492 AGKSLQGKIE
-502 LALKRRGSMFEL
+502 LSLKRRGSTFDL

-531 AKSKGLSLTD
+531 AKAKGLPLTD
-541 TSTTER
+541 TSTSER
-547 LLNVLCQSGF
+547 LLNVICQSGF
-557 TSAKEVSDISG
+557 TSTRVISDISG
-568 RGVGMDVVASQVTL
+568 RGVGMDVVASQVAL

-589 VSQVGKGSTF
+589 VSQIGKGTAF

-614 LQVGDRTLAIP
+614 LQAGDRTFAVP
-625 TSEIYTTMLV
+625 TSEIHTTTLV
-635 ESLLWQKTERTDYTI
+635 EGLLWQKTGRSDYTI
-650 EVREENGIV
+650 EVQEENSKV

-669 GQTETRTLLPSAIAV
+669 GQTETRTILPSAIAV
-684 RIKQS
+684 RTKQS
-689 GGQSGG
+689 DS
-695 ESEGDRVVWLIA
+695 DRSIWLIA

-718 NPIPAPLIAPIGLIG
+718 NPIPAPLVAPIGLIG

-746 DALSFVE
+746 DALAFVE
-753 AFFSSQSDLITNS
+753 VFFSSDAERLTISS
-766 SQSNTAF
+766 SQSNASF
-773 LDASSDRQILVV
+773 LELSSDRQILVV

-796 SSLSPQGYDIT
+796 SSLSPQGYEIIT
-807 TCEDGME
+807 CDDGMD
-814 AWQWLQRNKEPA
+814 AWQWLQQHGQPA

-847 QAGYQMP
+847 QAGLDMP

-867 RETSRLGA
+867 RETARLGA
-875 NDYLTKGFSTSEL
+875 TDYLTKGFSTSEL
-888 VNKVSSLIE
+888 VNKVSAL
-897 LKSLA
+897 LDLRN

>member
-1 MTNFELDDLKLQ
+1 MANSEFDDAQLQ
-13 DELRTLFELDTQ
+13 EELRILFELDTQ
-25 KYLQLYVQTVGQLNA
+25 KYLQLYVQTVNQLNA
-40 VNWREDIQQLYR
+40 PNWKEDIQQLYR

-63 VGFQAVL
+63 VGFLAVL
-70 QVSTVLEDVLSD
+70 QVSSILEDVLSD
-82 LRYLEVAPPLADGEL
+82 LRFLGTAPPLADGEL
-97 SKSLIE
+97 TKALIE

-110 TVQMD
+110 SVQM
-115 SPQMGDSQKEEGNS
+115 GES
-129 SDAAVQYI
+129 SDPESAVKYI
-137 QSLRDR
+137 QGLRDR
-143 IQAEYLPE
+143 IQSEYLPE

-169 VILDLEMAIED
+169 VTLDLEMTIEE
-180 LPLTGEVPLETCEIA
+180 LPPTGEVPPEACEIA

-201 LEEIGTEISLAMAW
+201 LQEIGTEINLAKAW
-215 HDFLQK
+215 QEFILK
-221 GRELCDR
+221 GFELCDR
-228 LDCELWRT
+228 LDCELWHK
-236 EWMPFLQKVKESA
+236 EWMPFLKTLKDSA

-255 AIEEQLIVPSLSN
+255 AIEAEPIVLSTI
-268 IESLPIR
+268 IESLPTVTKDLPA
-275 NEVQPLTNPPV
+275 NVSPTA
-286 FSTSDIQ
+286 DIQ

-298 ERLERSSQY
+298 DRLERSSQY

-354 LLDSSKE
+354 LLDAAGNA
-361 QDGLKVER
+361 DGLRTER

-408 DRSLRNLQQTIEQS
+408 DRSLRNLQQTIEES

-427 ESLAFRSRGILRDL
+427 ETLAFRARGILRDL
-441 MTRVGKAVQLTII
+441 MTRMGKTVQFTII
-454 GEQLELDAGTL
+454 GEHLELDAGTL
-465 RSLEPVLLH
+465 RSLEPLLLH

-481 HGIEDAVEREN
+481 HGLEDPSDREKIG
-492 SNKPVQGKIE
+492 KPPQGKIE
-502 LALKRRGSMFEL
+502 LSLKRRGSMFDL
-514 SIRDDGKGIDP
+514 SIRDDGKGINP
-525 DRISQI
+525 DQISQI
-531 AKSKGLSLTD
+531 AQSKGLPLTD
-541 TSTTER
+541 TSTPDR
-547 LLNVLCQSGF
+547 LLTVLCQSGF
-557 TSAKEVSDISG
+557 TSTQAVSDISG
-568 RGVGMDVVASQVTL
+568 RGVGMDVVASQVTM

-589 VSQVGKGSTF
+589 TSEIGKGTTF

-605 PHLFVRCML
+605 PHLFVRCLL
-614 LQVGDRTLAIP
+614 LQAGDRTFAVP
-625 TSEIYTTMLV
+625 TSEISTTSLV
-635 ESLLWQKTERTDYTI
+635 ESLLWQLTDRDDYSI
-650 EVREENGIV
+650 EVREENGTV
-659 PAIDLYQYWQ
+659 PAIHLYQYWQ
-669 GQTETRTLLPSAIAV
+669 GQTETNSLLPTAIAI
-684 RIKQS
+684 RTKQL
-689 GGQSGG
+689 
-695 ESEGDRVVWLIA
+695 ERKSELALQTPRGVWLIA

-718 NPIPAPLIAPIGLIG
+718 NPFPAPLVAPIGLIG
-733 MSLMPDGKLIPVI
+733 MSLMPDGKMIPVI
-746 DALSFVE
+746 DAFSFVE
-753 AFFSSQSDLITNS
+753 ALFSTQLEPIITS
-766 SQSNTAF
+766 SQSNTSF
-773 LDASSDRQILVV
+773 LDSSSDRQILVV

-796 SSLSPQGYDIT
+796 SGLAPQGYEIT

-814 AWQWLQRNKEPA
+814 AWQWLQRHQQPA

-847 QAGYQMP
+847 QAGLTMP

-875 NDYLTKGFSTSEL
+875 TDYLTKGFSTSDL
-888 VNKVSSLIE
+888 VNKVSDLIG
-897 LKSLA
+897 SS

>member
-1 MTNFELDDLKLQ
+1 MANPEFDDLQLQ
-13 DELRTLFELDTQ
+13 EELRNLFELDTQ
-25 KYLQLYVQTVGQLNA
+25 KYLQLYVDTVHQLNTA
-40 VNWREDIQQLYR
+40 NWREDIQQLYR

-70 QVSTVLEDVLSD
+70 QVSTILEDVLSD
-82 LRYLEVAPPLADGEL
+82 LRYLDVAPPLADGEL
-97 SKSLIE
+97 AKALIE

-110 TVQMD
+110 SVQMGE
-115 SPQMGDSQKEEGNS
+115 Q
-129 SDAAVQYI
+129 SDTDASVKYI
-137 QSLRDR
+137 QILRDR
-143 IQAEYLPE
+143 IQSEYLPE

-180 LPLTGEVPLETCEIA
+180 LPLSGEVPIETAEIA
-195 QQTIAQ
+195 KQTVAQ
-201 LEEIGTEISLAMAW
+201 LQEIGTEINLATTW

-221 GRELCDR
+221 GSELCDR
-228 LDCELWRT
+228 LDCELWHK
-236 EWMPFLQKVKESA
+236 EWMPFLQKAKESA
-249 RQGGVF
+249 RQGGIF
-255 AIEEQLIVPSLSN
+255 EIEKASLISSSN
-268 IESLPIR
+268 TVSGLTTG
-275 NEVQPLTNPPV
+275 NDVASLTNSQVSPAA
-286 FSTSDIQ
+286 DIQ

-298 ERLERSSQY
+298 DRLERSSQY

-354 LLDSSKE
+354 LLETSGE
-361 QDGLKVER
+361 QDILKIER

-408 DRSLRNLQQTIEQS
+408 DRSLRNLQQTIEES

-427 ESLAFRSRGILRDL
+427 ATLAFRSRGILRDL
-441 MTRVGKAVQLTII
+441 MTRVGKVVQFTIT

-465 RSLEPVLLH
+465 RSLEPVVLH

-481 HGIEDAVEREN
+481 HGIEDAPNRQK
-492 SNKPVQGKIE
+492 SGKSAQGKIE
-502 LALKRRGSMFEL
+502 LSLKRRGSIFDL
-514 SIRDDGKGIDP
+514 TIRDDGKGIDP
-525 DRISQI
+525 NHISQV
-531 AKSKGLSLTD
+531 AQSKGLPLTD
-541 TSTTER
+541 TSTSER

-557 TSAKEVSDISG
+557 TSTTVVSDISG
-568 RGVGMDVVASQVTL
+568 RGVGMDVVASQVSL
-582 MKGKLSL
+582 MNGKLSL
-589 VSQVGKGSTF
+589 VSQIGKGTAF
-599 TIQIPV
+599 IIQVPV

-614 LQVGDRTLAIP
+614 LQAGDRTFAIP
-625 TSEIYTTMLV
+625 TSEIHTTTLV
-635 ESLLWQKTERTDYTI
+635 EGLLWQKTDRSDYTI
-650 EVREENGIV
+650 EVQEESGKV

-669 GQTETRTLLPSAIAV
+669 GQTETRTILPSAIAV
-684 RIKQS
+684 RTKQS
-689 GGQSGG
+689 GSNLGI
-695 ESEGDRVVWLIA
+695 WLIA
-707 DTLIGQSDLLV
+707 DTLMGQSDLLV
-718 NPIPAPLIAPIGLIG
+718 NPIPAPLVAPIGLIG

-753 AFFSSQSDLITNS
+753 VFFSLDAERLTIS
-766 SQSNTAF
+766 SNQSNTSF
-773 LDASSDRQILVV
+773 LELSGESQILVV

-796 SSLSPQGYDIT
+796 SSLSPQGYEIA
-807 TCEDGME
+807 TCDDGMD
-814 AWQWLQRNKEPA
+814 AWQWLQRHGQPA

-847 QAGYQMP
+847 QAGFDMP

-867 RETSRLGA
+867 RETARLGA
-875 NDYLTKGFSTSEL
+875 TDYLTKGFSTSEL
-888 VNKVSSLIE
+888 VNKVSSLLE
-897 LKSLA
+897 SSNLS

>member
-1 MTNFELDDLKLQ
+1 MASSEFDDLQLQ
-13 DELRTLFELDTQ
+13 EELRTLFELDTQ
-25 KYLQLYVQTVGQLNA
+25 KYLQLYVQTVHQLSA
-40 VNWREDIQQLYR
+40 ANWREDIQQLYR

-70 QVSTVLEDVLSD
+70 QVSTILEDLLSD

-97 SKSLIE
+97 SKALIE

-110 TVQMD
+110 TVQVAN
-115 SPQMGDSQKEEGNS
+115 PQMAKP
-129 SDAAVQYI
+129 SDADSAVQYI
-137 QSLRDR
+137 QTLRDR

-151 WNEMRQ
+151 WNEIRQ
-157 VQQEFA
+157 IQQEFA

-169 VILDLEMAIED
+169 VTLDLEMAIEE
-180 LPLTGEVPLETCEIA
+180 LPPTGTVPEETCEIA
-195 QQTIAQ
+195 KQTIAQ
-201 LEEIGTEISLAMAW
+201 LQEIGTEINLTTEW
-215 HDFLQK
+215 QDFLQQ
-221 GRELCDR
+221 GRDFCDR
-228 LDCELWRT
+228 LDCELWQS
-236 EWMPFLQKVKESA
+236 EWMPFLKKLKDSA

-255 AIEEQLIVPSLSN
+255 EIQIEQVPSLAIDASS
-268 IESLPIR
+268 IS
-275 NEVQPLTNPPV
+275 NEVLSSTNAPINAPI
-286 FSTSDIQ
+286 FTAADIQ

-298 ERLERSSQY
+298 DRLERSSQY

-354 LLDSSKE
+354 LLDASGE

-390 GSETGESARRTAD
+390 GSETGESARRTAE

-408 DRSLRNLQQTIEQS
+408 DRSLRNLQQTIEES

-427 ESLAFRSRGILRDL
+427 ATLAFRARGILRDL
-441 MTRVGKAVQLTII
+441 ITRVGKQVQLTII

-474 LLRNSYD
+474 LLRNAYD
-481 HGIEDAVEREN
+481 HGIEDSVEREKLGK
-492 SNKPVQGKIE
+492 SIQGQME

-525 DRISQI
+525 DRINQI
-531 AKSKGLSLTD
+531 AKSKGLPLTD

-557 TSAKEVSDISG
+557 TSAKSVSDISG
-568 RGVGMDVVASQVTL
+568 RGVGMDVVASQVEL
-582 MKGKLSL
+582 MNGKLSL
-589 VSQVGKGSTF
+589 ASQLGKGTNF

-614 LQVGDRTLAIP
+614 LQAGDRTFAVP

-635 ESLLWQKTERTDYTI
+635 EGLLWQKTDRSDYTI
-650 EVREENGIV
+650 EVKEDHGTV

-669 GQTETRTLLPSAIAV
+669 GQTATRSILPTAIAV
-684 RIKQS
+684 RTQKVANKLN
-689 GGQSGG
+689 
-695 ESEGDRVVWLIA
+695 GDRGVWLIA

-718 NPIPAPLIAPIGLIG
+718 NPMPSPLVAPIGLIG

-753 AFFSSQSDLITNS
+753 AFCSSPSEMLITSSSQVNKS
-766 SQSNTAF
+766 F
-773 LDASSDRQILVV
+773 LDPSSDRQILVV

-796 SSLSPQGYDIT
+796 SSLSPQGYEIA
-807 TCEDGME
+807 TCDDGME
-814 AWQWLQRNKEPA
+814 AWQWLQRHNQPA

-834 PRMDGFTLIDRCR
+834 PHMDGFTLIDRCR
-847 QAGYQMP
+847 QAGFSMP

-875 NDYLTKGFSTSEL
+875 TDYLTKGFSTLEL
-888 VNKVSSLIE
+888 VNKVNALIE
-897 LKSLA
+897 LKTTSN

>member
-1 MTNFELDDLKLQ
+1 MPNSEFNDLQLQ
-13 DELRTLFELDTQ
+13 EELRTLFELDTQ
-25 KYLQLYVQTVGQLNA
+25 KYLQLYVQTVHQLNA
-40 VNWREDIQQLYR
+40 TNWREDIQQLYR
-52 CVHTIKGGSVT
+52 CVHTIKGGAVT

-70 QVSTVLEDVLSD
+70 QVSTILEDLLSD
-82 LRYLEVAPPLADGEL
+82 LRYLDIAPPLADGQL
-97 SKSLIE
+97 AQSLIE

-110 TVQMD
+110 SVQI
-115 SPQMGDSQKEEGNS
+115 GDLSDP
-129 SDAAVQYI
+129 DAAVKYI
-137 QSLRDR
+137 QTLRDR
-143 IQAEYLPE
+143 IQSEYLPE

-169 VILDLEMAIED
+169 VILELEMAIED
-180 LPLTGEVPLETCEIA
+180 LPLTGEVPPEACETA
-195 QQTIAQ
+195 KQTMQQLQ
-201 LEEIGTEISLAMAW
+201 EIGTEINLAATW
-215 HDFLQK
+215 HEFLQK
-221 GRELCDR
+221 GQELCDR
-228 LDCELWRT
+228 LDCELWQA
-236 EWMPFLQKVKESA
+236 EWMPFLKKVKESA
-249 RQGGVF
+249 RQGGTF
-255 AIEEQLIVPSLSN
+255 EIEQAPIVSPSTIEVSSIASNEVPSLTNS
-268 IESLPIR
+268 PIA
-275 NEVQPLTNPPV
+275 
-286 FSTSDIQ
+286 DIQ

-298 ERLERSSQY
+298 DRLERSSQY

-321 YQSVYANLL
+321 YQSVYSNLL

-354 LLDSSKE
+354 LLDVAGE
-361 QDGLKVER
+361 QNGLKVER

-390 GSETGESARRTAD
+390 GSETGESARRTSD

-408 DRSLRNLQQTIEQS
+408 DRSLRNLQQTIEES

-427 ESLAFRSRGILRDL
+427 ASLAFRSRGILRDL

-481 HGIEDAVEREN
+481 HGIEDASEREKLG
-492 SNKPVQGKIE
+492 KPIQGKIE
-502 LALKRRGSMFEL
+502 LALKRRGSLFEL
-514 SIRDDGKGIDP
+514 SIRDDGKGINP

-531 AKSKGLSLTD
+531 AKSKGLPLND
-541 TSTTER
+541 TSTSER
-547 LLNVLCQSGF
+547 LLTVLCQSGF
-557 TSAKEVSDISG
+557 TSTTVVSDISG
-568 RGVGMDVVASQVTL
+568 RGVGMDVVASQVAL
-582 MKGKLSL
+582 MNGKLSL
-589 VSQVGKGSTF
+589 VSQIDKGTNF

-605 PHLFVRCML
+605 PHLFVRCLL
-614 LQVGDRTLAIP
+614 LQAGDRTFAVP
-625 TSEIYTTMLV
+625 TSEIYTTTLV
-635 ESLLWQKTERTDYTI
+635 ESLLWQKTERADYTI
-650 EVREENGIV
+650 EVQEEKGKV

-669 GQTETRTLLPSAIAV
+669 GQTETRSLLPTAIAI
-684 RIKQS
+684 RTKQS
-689 GGQSGG
+689 
-695 ESEGDRVVWLIA
+695 DRDRGVWLIA

-753 AFFSSQSDLITNS
+753 ALFSSETERLITSS
-766 SQSNTAF
+766 SQSNSSF
-773 LDASSDRQILVV
+773 LDSSSDRQILVV

-796 SSLSPQGYDIT
+796 SSLSPQGYEIT
-807 TCEDGME
+807 TCDDGMD
-814 AWQWLQRNKEPA
+814 AWQWLQRHNQPA

-847 QAGYQMP
+847 QAGFTMP

-875 NDYLTKGFSTSEL
+875 TDYLTKGFSTLEL
-888 VNKVSSLIE
+888 VNKVSALTNS
-897 LKSLA
+897 

>member
-1 MTNFELDDLKLQ
+1 MANPEFDDLQLQ
-13 DELRTLFELDTQ
+13 GELRNLFELDTQ
-25 KYLQLYVQTVGQLNA
+25 KYLQLYVDTVHQLNA
-40 VNWREDIQQLYR
+40 ANWREDIQQLYR

-70 QVSTVLEDVLSD
+70 RVSTILEDVLSD
-82 LRYLEVAPPLADGEL
+82 LRYLNVAPPLADGEL
-97 SKSLIE
+97 AKALIE

-110 TVQMD
+110 SVQMGEQSD
-115 SPQMGDSQKEEGNS
+115 P
-129 SDAAVQYI
+129 DAAVKYI
-137 QSLRDR
+137 QTLRDR
-143 IQAEYLPE
+143 IQSEYLPE

-169 VILDLEMAIED
+169 VILELEMAIED
-180 LPLTGEVPLETCEIA
+180 LPPTGKVPTETAEIA
-195 QQTIAQ
+195 KQTVAQ
-201 LEEIGTEISLAMAW
+201 LQEIGTEINLATTW

-221 GRELCDR
+221 GSELCDR
-228 LDCELWRT
+228 LDCELWHT
-236 EWMPFLQKVKESA
+236 EWMPFLKKVKESA
-249 RQGGVF
+249 RQGGIV
-255 AIEEQLIVPSLSN
+255 ELEQASIISSSN
-268 IESLPIR
+268 IESGLITGNDVPSFI
-275 NEVQPLTNPPV
+275 NSQVSV
-286 FSTSDIQ
+286 AADIQ

-298 ERLERSSQY
+298 DRLERSSQY

-354 LLDSSKE
+354 LLDASGE
-361 QDGLKVER
+361 QDGLKIER

-408 DRSLRNLQQTIEQS
+408 DRSLRNLQQTIEES

-427 ESLAFRSRGILRDL
+427 ATLAFRSRGILRDL
-441 MTRVGKAVQLTII
+441 MTRVGKIVQFTII

-465 RSLEPVLLH
+465 RSLEPVVLH

-481 HGIEDAVEREN
+481 HGIEDTLNREL
-492 SNKPVQGKIE
+492 SGKSLQGKIE
-502 LALKRRGSMFEL
+502 LSLKRRGSMFDL
-514 SIRDDGKGIDP
+514 NIRDDGKGIDP

-531 AKSKGLSLTD
+531 AKSKGLPLTD
-541 TSTTER
+541 TSTSER
-547 LLNVLCQSGF
+547 LLNVICQSGF
-557 TSAKEVSDISG
+557 TSTTVVSDISG
-568 RGVGMDVVASQVTL
+568 RGVGMDVVASQVAL
-582 MKGKLSL
+582 MNGKLSL
-589 VSQVGKGSTF
+589 VSQIGIGTAF

-605 PHLFVRCML
+605 PHLFVRCLL
-614 LQVGDRTLAIP
+614 LQAGDRTFAVP
-625 TSEIYTTMLV
+625 TSEIHTTTLV
-635 ESLLWQKTERTDYTI
+635 EGLLWQKTDRSDYTI
-650 EVREENGIV
+650 EVKEESGKV

-669 GQTETRTLLPSAIAV
+669 GQTETRTILPSAIAV
-684 RIKQS
+684 RTKQS
-689 GGQSGG
+689 GS
-695 ESEGDRVVWLIA
+695 DRGIWLIA

-718 NPIPAPLIAPIGLIG
+718 NPIPAPLVAPIGLIG

-753 AFFSSQSDLITNS
+753 VFFSSDAEHLTISS
-766 SQSNTAF
+766 SQSNASF
-773 LDASSDRQILVV
+773 LELSSDRQILVV

-796 SSLSPQGYDIT
+796 SSLSPQGYEIT
-807 TCEDGME
+807 TCDDGMD
-814 AWQWLQRNKEPA
+814 AWQWLQRHGQPA

-847 QAGYQMP
+847 QAGLDMP

-867 RETSRLGA
+867 RETARLGA
-875 NDYLTKGFSTSEL
+875 SDYLTKGFSTSEL
-888 VNKVSSLIE
+888 VNKVSSLLE
-897 LKSLA
+897 LRTPA

>member
-1 MTNFELDDLKLQ
+1 MPNPEFDDLQLQ
-13 DELRTLFELDTQ
+13 EELRNLFELDTQ
-25 KYLQLYVQTVGQLNA
+25 KYLQLYVDTVHQLNA
-40 VNWREDIQQLYR
+40 ANWREDIQQLYR

-63 VGFQAVL
+63 VGFQSVL
-70 QVSTVLEDVLSD
+70 QVSTILEDVLSD
-82 LRYLEVAPPLADGEL
+82 LRYLDVAPPLADGEL
-97 SKSLIE
+97 AKALIE

-110 TVQMD
+110 SVQMGEQND
-115 SPQMGDSQKEEGNS
+115 T
-129 SDAAVQYI
+129 DASVKYI
-137 QSLRDR
+137 QILRDR
-143 IQAEYLPE
+143 IQSEYLPE

-169 VILDLEMAIED
+169 VILELEMAIED
-180 LPLTGEVPLETCEIA
+180 LPLTGEVPTEAAEIA
-195 QQTIAQ
+195 KQTVAQ
-201 LEEIGTEISLAMAW
+201 LQEIGTEINLAKTW

-221 GRELCDR
+221 GSALCDR
-228 LDCELWRT
+228 LDCELWHQ

-249 RQGGVF
+249 RQGGIF
-255 AIEEQLIVPSLSN
+255 EIEQESIISSSN
-268 IESLPIR
+268 IESGLIAGNDVASLISSQVSP
-275 NEVQPLTNPPV
+275 TA
-286 FSTSDIQ
+286 DIQ

-298 ERLERSSQY
+298 DRLERSSQY

-321 YQSVYANLL
+321 YQSVYANIL

-347 EVQDDYA
+347 EVQDDYS
-354 LLDSSKE
+354 LLDASGE
-361 QDGLKVER
+361 QDGLKIER

-408 DRSLRNLQQTIEQS
+408 DRSLRNLQQTIEES

-427 ESLAFRSRGILRDL
+427 STLAFRSRGILRDL
-441 MTRVGKAVQLTII
+441 MTRVGKIVQFIII

-465 RSLEPVLLH
+465 RSLEPVVLH

-481 HGIEDAVEREN
+481 HGIEDSSNREK
-492 SNKPVQGKIE
+492 SGKPLQGKIE
-502 LALKRRGSMFEL
+502 LSLKRRGSMFDL
-514 SIRDDGKGIDP
+514 IIRDDGKGIDP

-531 AKSKGLSLTD
+531 AKSKGLPLTD
-541 TSTTER
+541 TSTSER
-547 LLNVLCQSGF
+547 LLNVICQSGF
-557 TSAKEVSDISG
+557 TSSTVVSDISG
-568 RGVGMDVVASQVTL
+568 RGVGMDVVASQVAL
-582 MKGKLSL
+582 MNGKLSL
-589 VSQVGKGSTF
+589 VSQIGKGTAF

-614 LQVGDRTLAIP
+614 LQAGDRTFAVP
-625 TSEIYTTMLV
+625 TSEIYTTTLV
-635 ESLLWQKTERTDYTI
+635 EGLLWQKTDRADYTI
-650 EVREENGIV
+650 EVQEESGKV

-669 GQTETRTLLPSAIAV
+669 GQTETRMILPSAIAV
-684 RIKQS
+684 RTKQS
-689 GGQSGG
+689 GS
-695 ESEGDRVVWLIA
+695 DRGIWLIA

-718 NPIPAPLIAPIGLIG
+718 NPIPAPLVAPIGLIG

-753 AFFSSQSDLITNS
+753 VFFSSDAERLTISS
-766 SQSNTAF
+766 SQSNASF
-773 LDASSDRQILVV
+773 LELSSDRQILVV

-796 SSLSPQGYDIT
+796 SSLSPQGYEIV
-807 TCEDGME
+807 TCDDGMD
-814 AWQWLQRNKEPA
+814 AWQWLLRHGQPA

-847 QAGYQMP
+847 QAGLDMP

-867 RETSRLGA
+867 RETARLGA
-875 NDYLTKGFSTSEL
+875 TDYLTKGFSTSEL
-888 VNKVSSLIE
+888 VNKVSSLLE
-897 LKSLA
+897 LRTLA

>member
-1 MTNFELDDLKLQ
+1 MANSEFDDLQLQ
-13 DELRTLFELDTQ
+13 EELRILFELDTQ
-25 KYLQLYVQTVGQLNA
+25 KYLQLYVQTVNQLNA
-40 VNWREDIQQLYR
+40 PNWKEDIQQLYR

-63 VGFQAVL
+63 VGFLAVL
-70 QVSTVLEDVLSD
+70 QVSSILEDVLSD
-82 LRYLEVAPPLADGEL
+82 LRFLETAPPLADGEL
-97 SKSLIE
+97 TKALIE

-110 TVQMD
+110 SVQM
-115 SPQMGDSQKEEGNS
+115 GES
-129 SDAAVQYI
+129 SDPESAVRYI
-137 QSLRDR
+137 QGLRDR
-143 IQAEYLPE
+143 IQSEYLPE

-169 VILDLEMAIED
+169 VTLDLEMAIEE
-180 LPLTGEVPLETCEIA
+180 LPLTGEVPPEACEIA

-201 LEEIGTEISLAMAW
+201 LQEIGTEINLAKAW
-215 HDFLQK
+215 QEFILK
-221 GRELCDR
+221 GIELCDR
-228 LDCELWRT
+228 LDCELWHK
-236 EWMPFLQKVKESA
+236 EWMPFLKTLKDSA

-255 AIEEQLIVPSLSN
+255 AIEAESIIPSTI
-268 IESLPIR
+268 IEALPTVAKDSPA
-275 NEVQPLTNPPV
+275 NVSPTA
-286 FSTSDIQ
+286 DIQ

-298 ERLERSSQY
+298 DRLERSSQY

-354 LLDSSKE
+354 LLDAAGE
-361 QDGLKVER
+361 QDGLRTER

-408 DRSLRNLQQTIEQS
+408 DRSLRNLQQTIEES

-427 ESLAFRSRGILRDL
+427 ESLAFRARGILRDL
-441 MTRVGKAVQLTII
+441 MTRMGKTVQFTII

-481 HGIEDAVEREN
+481 HGLEDPSDREKIG
-492 SNKPVQGKIE
+492 KPPQGKIE
-502 LALKRRGSMFEL
+502 LSLKRRGSMFDL
-514 SIRDDGKGIDP
+514 SIRDDGKGVDP
-525 DRISQI
+525 DQISQI
-531 AKSKGLSLTD
+531 AQSKGLPLTD
-541 TSTTER
+541 TSTPDR
-547 LLNVLCQSGF
+547 LLTVLCQSGF
-557 TSAKEVSDISG
+557 TSTKAVSDISG
-568 RGVGMDVVASQVTL
+568 RGVGMDVVASQVAL

-589 VSQVGKGSTF
+589 ASQIGKGTTF

-605 PHLFVRCML
+605 PHLFVRCLL
-614 LQVGDRTLAIP
+614 LQAGDRTFAVP
-625 TSEIYTTMLV
+625 TSEIATTSLV
-635 ESLLWQKTERTDYTI
+635 ESLLWQLTDRDDYSI
-650 EVREENGIV
+650 EVREENGTL
-659 PAIDLYQYWQ
+659 PAINLYQYWQ
-669 GQTETRTLLPSAIAV
+669 GQTQTKSLLPTAIAI
-684 RIKQS
+684 RTKQL
-689 GGQSGG
+689 
-695 ESEGDRVVWLIA
+695 ERKSELALQTPRGVWLIA

-733 MSLMPDGKLIPVI
+733 MSLMPDGKMIPVI
-746 DALSFVE
+746 DAFSFVE
-753 AFFSSQSDLITNS
+753 ALFSTQLEPIITS
-766 SQSNTAF
+766 SQSNTSF
-773 LDASSDRQILVV
+773 LDSSSDRQILVV

-796 SSLSPQGYDIT
+796 SGLAPQGYEIT

-814 AWQWLQRNKEPA
+814 AWQWLQRHQQPA

-847 QAGYQMP
+847 QAGLTMP

-875 NDYLTKGFSTSEL
+875 TDYLTKGFSTSDL
-888 VNKVSSLIE
+888 VNKVSDLIG
-897 LKSLA
+897 AN

>member
-1 MTNFELDDLKLQ
+1 MAILEFDDLQLQ
-13 DELRTLFELDTQ
+13 EELRTLFELDTQ
-25 KYLQLYVQTVGQLNA
+25 KYLQLYVQTVNQLNA
-40 VNWREDIQQLYR
+40 TNWREDIQQLYR
-52 CVHTIKGGSVT
+52 CVHTIKGGAVT

-70 QVSTVLEDVLSD
+70 QVATVLEDLLSD

-97 SKSLIE
+97 SSALIA
-103 AGELLIG
+103 AGELLIAS
-110 TVQMD
+110 VQMGERSKPD
-115 SPQMGDSQKEEGNS
+115 M
-129 SDAAVQYI
+129 AVQYI
-137 QSLRDR
+137 QNLRDR
-143 IQAEYLPE
+143 IQAKYLPE

-169 VILDLEMAIED
+169 VTLDLEMAIED
-180 LPLTGEVPLETCEIA
+180 LPLTGTVSAEACEIA
-195 QQTIAQ
+195 RQTIAQ
-201 LEEIGTEISLAMAW
+201 LQEIGAEINLALTW
-215 HDFLQK
+215 QDFLK
-221 GRELCDR
+221 EGLGLCDR

-236 EWMPFLQKVKESA
+236 EWMPFLKKVKESA
-249 RQGGVF
+249 RQGGVL
-255 AIEEQLIVPSLSN
+255 AIEQEQIV
-268 IESLPIR
+268 ESFPT
-275 NEVQPLTNPPV
+275 NEVAALTNSP
-286 FSTSDIQ
+286 TLTIADIQ

-298 ERLERSSQY
+298 DRLERSSQY

-354 LLDSSKE
+354 LLEASGE

-408 DRSLRNLQQTIEQS
+408 DRSLRNLQQTIEES

-427 ESLAFRSRGILRDL
+427 ESLAFRARGILRDL
-441 MTRVGKAVQLTII
+441 MTRVGKDAQLMII
-454 GEQLELDAGTL
+454 GEKLELDAGTL
-465 RSLEPVLLH
+465 RNLEPVLLH

-481 HGIEDAVEREN
+481 HGLEDSADRQKLG
-492 SNKPVQGKIE
+492 KPTQGKIE
-502 LALKRRGSMFEL
+502 LALKRRGSMFDL
-514 SIRDDGKGIDP
+514 SIHDDGRGLDP
-525 DRISQI
+525 DYISQI

-541 TSTTER
+541 TSTSDR
-547 LLNVLCQSGF
+547 LLSVLCQSGF
-557 TSAKEVSDISG
+557 TSAKSVSDISG
-568 RGVGMDVVASQVTL
+568 RGVGMDVVASQVAI
-582 MKGKLSL
+582 MNGKLSL
-589 VSQVGKGSTF
+589 ISEINKGTTF

-614 LQVGDRTLAIP
+614 LQVGDRTFAVP

-635 ESLLWQKTERTDYTI
+635 ESLLWQKTDRSDYTI
-650 EVREENGIV
+650 EVREENGVV

-669 GQTETRTLLPSAIAV
+669 GQTETRSLLPTAIAI
-684 RIKQS
+684 RTKQLT
-689 GGQSGG
+689 GQSTGQLI
-695 ESEGDRVVWLIA
+695 GDRGVWLIA

-718 NPIPAPLIAPIGLIG
+718 NPIPAPLVAPIGLIG
-733 MSLMPDGKLIPVI
+733 TSLMPDGKLIPVI
-746 DALSFVE
+746 DALSFVK
-753 AFFSSQSDLITNS
+753 SLCLPQPHLVTTS
-766 SQSNTAF
+766 SQSNSAF
-773 LDASSDRQILVV
+773 LDSSSDRQILVV

-796 SSLSPQGYDIT
+796 SSLSPQGYEIT
-807 TCEDGME
+807 TCEDGMD
-814 AWQWLQRNKEPA
+814 AWQWLQSHKQPA

-847 QAGYQMP
+847 QAGYTLP

-875 NDYLTKGFSTSEL
+875 TDYLTKGFSTSEL
-888 VNKVSSLIE
+888 VNKVSSLIT
-897 LKSLA
+897 LK

>member
-1 MTNFELDDLKLQ
+1 MANPEFDDLQLQ
-13 DELRTLFELDTQ
+13 EELRHLFELDTQ
-25 KYLQLYVQTVGQLNA
+25 KYLQIYVETVHQLNVA
-40 VNWREDIQQLYR
+40 NWREDIQQLYR
-52 CVHTIKGGSVT
+52 CVHTIKGGAVT

-70 QVSTVLEDVLSD
+70 QVSTILEDVLSD
-82 LRYLEVAPPLADGEL
+82 LRYLDAAPPLADGEL
-97 SKSLIE
+97 AKALLE

-110 TVQMD
+110 SVQMGE
-115 SPQMGDSQKEEGNS
+115 Q
-129 SDAAVQYI
+129 SDPNAAVKYI
-137 QSLRDR
+137 QTMRDR
-143 IQAEYLPE
+143 IQAKYLPE

-180 LPLTGEVPLETCEIA
+180 LPLTGAVPAETCEIA

-201 LEEIGTEISLAMAW
+201 LQEIGTEINLAATW
-215 HDFLQK
+215 HEFLQK
-221 GRELCDR
+221 GSEFCDR
-228 LDCELWRT
+228 LDCELWHT

-255 AIEEQLIVPSLSN
+255 EVEKES
-268 IESLPIR
+268 IESRLISD
-275 NEVQPLTNPPV
+275 NEV
-286 FSTSDIQ
+286 TSFPNSSVSPTADIQ

-354 LLDSSKE
+354 LLDASGE

-390 GSETGESARRTAD
+390 GAETGESARRTTD
-403 SIQVL
+403 SIQIL
-408 DRSLRNLQQTIEQS
+408 DRSLRNLQQTIEES
-422 RLVPF
+422 RLVSF
-427 ESLAFRSRGILRDL
+427 STLAFRSRGILRDL
-441 MTRVGKAVQLTII
+441 MTRVGKIVQFTII

-465 RSLEPVLLH
+465 RNLEPVVLH

-481 HGIEDAVEREN
+481 HGIEDPSNREK
-492 SNKPVQGKIE
+492 SGKSLQGRIE
-502 LALKRRGSMFEL
+502 LSLKRRGSMFDL

-531 AKSKGLSLTD
+531 AKSKGLILTD
-541 TSTTER
+541 TSTSER

-557 TSAKEVSDISG
+557 TSTTVVSDISG
-568 RGVGMDVVASQVTL
+568 RGVGMDVVSSQVAI
-582 MKGKLSL
+582 MNGKLSL
-589 VSQVGKGSTF
+589 VSQIGKGTAF

-614 LQVGDRTLAIP
+614 LQAGDRTFAIP
-625 TSEIYTTMLV
+625 TSEIHTTTLV
-635 ESLLWQKTERTDYTI
+635 EGLLWQKVERSDYTI
-650 EVREENGIV
+650 EVQEERGKV

-669 GQTETRTLLPSAIAV
+669 GQTETRTILPSAIAV
-684 RIKQS
+684 RTKQS
-689 GGQSGG
+689 DS
-695 ESEGDRVVWLIA
+695 DRGIWLIA
-707 DTLIGQSDLLV
+707 DTLIGQSDLIV

-733 MSLMPDGKLIPVI
+733 MSLMPDGKLVPVI
-746 DALSFVE
+746 DAFSFVE
-753 AFFSSQSDLITNS
+753 VFFSSDAERLTISS
-766 SQSNTAF
+766 SQSNASF
-773 LDASSDRQILVV
+773 LELSSDRQILVV

-796 SSLSPQGYDIT
+796 SSLSPQGYEVA
-807 TCEDGME
+807 TCDDGMD
-814 AWQWLQRNKEPA
+814 AWQWLQRYGQPA

-847 QAGYQMP
+847 QAGLDMP

-875 NDYLTKGFSTSEL
+875 TDYLTKGFSTSEL
-888 VNKVSSLIE
+888 VNKVSSLLE
-897 LKSLA
+897 LTTLA

>member
-1 MTNFELDDLKLQ
+1 MANPEFDDLQLQ
-13 DELRTLFELDTQ
+13 EELRILFELDTQ
-25 KYLQLYVQTVGQLNA
+25 KYLQLYVQTVNQLNA
-40 VNWREDIQQLYR
+40 PNWKEDIQQLYR

-63 VGFQAVL
+63 VGFLGVL
-70 QVSTVLEDVLSD
+70 QVSSILEDVLSD
-82 LRYLEVAPPLADGEL
+82 LRFLETAPPLADGEL
-97 SKSLIE
+97 TKALIE

-110 TVQMD
+110 SVQM
-115 SPQMGDSQKEEGNS
+115 GES
-129 SDAAVQYI
+129 SDPESAVKYI
-137 QSLRDR
+137 QGLRDR
-143 IQAEYLPE
+143 IQSEYLPE

-169 VILDLEMAIED
+169 VTLDLEMAIEE
-180 LPLTGEVPLETCEIA
+180 LPPTGEVPPEACEIA

-201 LEEIGTEISLAMAW
+201 LQEIGTEINLAPAW
-215 HDFLQK
+215 QEFILK
-221 GRELCDR
+221 GVELCDR
-228 LDCELWRT
+228 LDCELWQK
-236 EWMPFLQKVKESA
+236 EWMPFLKTLKDSA

-255 AIEEQLIVPSLSN
+255 AIDAEPIVPSTSSM
-268 IESLPIR
+268 ESLPIVAKDSSSS
-275 NEVQPLTNPPV
+275 NVSPTA
-286 FSTSDIQ
+286 DIQ

-298 ERLERSSQY
+298 DRLERSSQY

-321 YQSVYANLL
+321 YQSVSANLL

-354 LLDSSKE
+354 LLDAAGE
-361 QDGLKVER
+361 QDGLKTER
-369 YRQGYTAINRLLEIS
+369 YRQGYTAINRLLELS

-390 GSETGESARRTAD
+390 GAETGESARRTAE

-408 DRSLRNLQQTIEQS
+408 DRSLRNLQQTIEES

-427 ESLAFRSRGILRDL
+427 ETLAFRARGILRDL
-441 MTRVGKAVQLTII
+441 MTRMGKTVQFTII
-454 GEQLELDAGTL
+454 GEHLELDAGTL

-481 HGIEDAVEREN
+481 HGLEDPSDRE
-492 SNKPVQGKIE
+492 KAGKAPQGKIE
-502 LALKRRGSMFEL
+502 LALKRRGSMFDL

-531 AKSKGLSLTD
+531 AQSKGLAITD
-541 TSTTER
+541 TSTSER
-547 LLNVLCQSGF
+547 LLTVLCQSGF
-557 TSAKEVSDISG
+557 TSTQAVSDISG
-568 RGVGMDVVASQVTL
+568 RGVGMDVVASQVAI

-589 VSQVGKGSTF
+589 ASQIGKGTTF

-605 PHLFVRCML
+605 PHLFVRCLL
-614 LQVGDRTLAIP
+614 LQAGDRTFAVP
-625 TSEIYTTMLV
+625 TSEISTTSLV
-635 ESLLWQKTERTDYTI
+635 ESLLWNLTDRDDYTI
-650 EVREENGIV
+650 EVREENGTV
-659 PAIDLYQYWQ
+659 PAINLYQYWQ
-669 GQTETRTLLPSAIAV
+669 GQTETKSLLPTAIAI
-684 RIKQS
+684 RTKQLERKS
-689 GGQSGG
+689 
-695 ESEGDRVVWLIA
+695 ESAAPTNRCVWLIA

-733 MSLMPDGKLIPVI
+733 MSLMPDGKMIPVI
-746 DALSFVE
+746 DAFSFVE
-753 AFFSSQSDLITNS
+753 ALFTEQLEPIVTS
-766 SQSNTAF
+766 SQSNTSF
-773 LDASSDRQILVV
+773 LDSSSDRQILVV

-796 SSLSPQGYDIT
+796 SGLSPQGYEIT

-814 AWQWLQRNKEPA
+814 AWQWLQRHQQPA

-847 QAGYQMP
+847 QAGLTMP

-875 NDYLTKGFSTSEL
+875 TDYLTKGFSTSDL
-888 VNKVSSLIE
+888 VNKVSELIG
-897 LKSLA
+897 AN